1 MSSRIQPSLLLL
13 DHPLSSVLGVNRWE
27 SMKTTVYLYPLILR
41 GWGKDC
47 WEIER
52 GRGRTRLIDDRW
64 WFITKEFFF
73 QSFILPFRRADGI
86 DSLGSSRFGYRRS
99 LWNSSGEIK
108 FDDFAKNKNIWE
120 KKRKSNSTV
129 ISLRNYKFKERS
141 EREREWYF
149 PSTTSR
155 IIHLQL
161 SPSLNNVWLSSFLRH
176 LPPSFR
182 FIQILS

>member
-47 WEIER
+47 WEIEG

-73 QSFILPFRRADGI
+73 QSFILPSRRADGI

-120 KKRKSNSTV
+120 KKERVTRRWSVWEIINS
-129 ISLRNYKFKERS
+129 RNVQ
-141 EREREWYF
+141 REREWYF

>member
-73 QSFILPFRRADGI
+73 QSFILPSRRADGI

-99 LWNSSGEIK
+99 LWNSSGENKKNSMILQRIK
-108 FDDFAKNKNIWE
+108 IFE
-120 KKRKSNSTV
+120 KK
-129 ISLRNYKFKERS
+129 KERVTRQWS
-141 EREREWYF
+141 VWEIINSRNVQRERE
-149 PSTTSR
+149 SD
-155 IIHLQL
+155 I
-161 SPSLNNVWLSSFLRH
+161 FLRRH
-176 LPPSFR
+176 LE
-182 FIQILS
+182 

>member
-1 MSSRIQPSLLLL
+1 MRVDENHRVS
-13 DHPLSSVLGVNRWE
+13 LSSDSQRLGKRLLRNRTGEGAYSINWR
-27 SMKTTVYLYPLILR
+27 SMVVYYERIFLSIFYSSLSKN
-41 GWGKDC
+41 GWD
-47 WEIER
+47 W
-52 GRGRTRLIDDRW
+52 
-64 WFITKEFFF
+64 
-73 QSFILPFRRADGI
+73 
-86 DSLGSSRFGYRRS
+86 FGYRRS

-129 ISLRNYKFKERS
+129 ISLRNYKFKERT

>member
-1 MSSRIQPSLLLL
+1 MRVDENHRVSLSSDSQRLGKRLLRNRRGEGAYSINWRSMVVYYERIFLSIFYSLEERMGLIRSDLL
-13 DHPLSSVLGVNRWE
+13 DLDIADLF
-27 SMKTTVYLYPLILR
+27 
-41 GWGKDC
+41 
-47 WEIER
+47 EI
-52 GRGRTRLIDDRW
+52 
-64 WFITKEFFF
+64 
-73 QSFILPFRRADGI
+73 PP
-86 DSLGSSRFGYRRS
+86 
-99 LWNSSGEIK
+99 GEIK

-129 ISLRNYKFKERS
+129 ISLRNYKFEERT